1 MSLVDFP
8 SSSAEDLIMDP
19 ATKQYVDSSL
29 AISEAR
35 SDTKLAEFRSIMEAY
50 TARADE
56 REAAARDR
64 EAAARD
70 RETAARE
77 REELR
82 AREVERRM
90 AAFEV
95 MVVSV
100 KRTVITSCLAAT
112 LTTVFGVAAFNA
124 ALLQNIQAAFEQGR
138 LASPAQVE
146 LLHEL
151 RELRRLREAGRAAQP
166 N

>member
-64 EAAARD
+64 E
-70 RETAARE
+70 TAARE

-95 MVVSV
+95 MVASV